1 MQIHH
6 IRYFLAVC
14 NTLNF
19 TKAAEQSNVS
29 QPALSRAIN
38 QLELE
43 VGGLLLRRERNL
55 THLTDLGNLM
65 KPHFEKIIE
74 GLGDIKTESKRF
86 LTNDSAKLKL
96 GVMCTIGPT
105 RFAGILNSFAKD
117 SQGITIQCD
126 ENALSN
132 VKEKLESGEI
142 EIALL
147 ASPESLQDQFNCQM
161 LYRERFV
168 VAFPPGHRFSK
179 MNTVSFAETHDEN
192 YLDRTNCEYVQLL
205 TDLTDESGAVH
216 RTVYQSE
223 REDWIQNL
231 VLGGMGICFLPEF
244 SVVAP
249 GVQTRPLS
257 EPEVWRDVCI
267 ASKPGRRFSEAAK
280 NFIKSARAMKYAES
294 QFTIKDAFAES

>member
-65 KPHFEKIIE
+65 RPHFEKIIE

-86 LTNDSAKLKL
+86 LANDSATLKL

-105 RFAGILNSFAKD
+105 RFAGILSNFAKE

-126 ENALSN
+126 ESALSK
-132 VKEKLESGEI
+132 VKEKLESGEV

-147 ASPESLQDQFNCQM
+147 ASPESLEGELNCQL

-168 VAFPPGHRFSK
+168 VAFPPGHRFSN
-179 MNTVSFAETHDEN
+179 MNIVPFAETDGEN
-192 YLDRTNCEYVQLL
+192 YLDRINCEYVGLL
-205 TDLTDESGAVH
+205 TELTDRSGAVH
-216 RTVYQSE
+216 HTVYQSE
-223 REDWIQNL
+223 REDWIQSL
-231 VLGGMGICFLPEF
+231 ILGGMGICFLPEF

-249 GVQTRPLS
+249 GIQTRPLN
-257 EPEVWRDVCI
+257 EPEVWRDVCV
-267 ASKPGRRFSEAAK
+267 ASKPGRRYSEAAK
-280 NFIKSARAMKYAES
+280 SFINSARTMKFADS
-294 QFTIKDAFAES
+294 RFTTKNI